1 MDVVYN
7 FMFPHYY
14 YYYYYYYYYF
24 EKRLTNKETLP
35 KLQNM
40 H

>member
-1 MDVVYN
+1 MYVVYN
-7 FMFPHYY
+7 FMFPH
-14 YYYYYYYYYF
+14 YYYYYYYF